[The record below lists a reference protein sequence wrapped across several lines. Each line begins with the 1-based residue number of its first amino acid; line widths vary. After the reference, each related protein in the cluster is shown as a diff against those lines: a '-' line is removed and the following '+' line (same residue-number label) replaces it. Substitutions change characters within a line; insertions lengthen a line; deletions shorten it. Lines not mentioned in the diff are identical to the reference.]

1 MRMLREYLIV
11 ECRNNSL
18 TRTSGSHDKIAINT
32 TFTYHRQLI
41 EDLLLMW
48 QYCVF
53 AKHVRSN
60 LRLSYL
66 FQFFIEF
73 VNASYSEILKVVTVP
88 VNIERGKRGIDY
100 MRILH
105 VCHTYVP
112 FQSIRLCRLREIA
125 RTDISSA
132 ETRVS
137 FEDIRL
143 GMQTFYF
150 RIIRNTDFSIR
161 KTRQAFHRLSVR
173 HTAISSGD
181 NA

>member
-1 MRMLREYLIV
+1 MLAMRMLREYLIV

-88 VNIERGKRGIDY
+88 VNIERGESASIICGFSTFVTR
-100 MRILH
+100 MFH
-105 VCHTYVP
+105 SSPSVCADLE
-112 FQSIRLCRLREIA
+112 RLLEPI
-125 RTDISSA
+125 
-132 ETRVS
+132 
-137 FEDIRL
+137 
-143 GMQTFYF
+143 
-150 RIIRNTDFSIR
+150 
-161 KTRQAFHRLSVR
+161 
-173 HTAISSGD
+173 
-181 NA
+181 

>member
-66 FQFFIEF
+66 FQF
-73 VNASYSEILKVVTVP
+73 L
-88 VNIERGKRGIDY
+88 
-100 MRILH
+100 
-105 VCHTYVP
+105 
-112 FQSIRLCRLREIA
+112 
-125 RTDISSA
+125 SSA